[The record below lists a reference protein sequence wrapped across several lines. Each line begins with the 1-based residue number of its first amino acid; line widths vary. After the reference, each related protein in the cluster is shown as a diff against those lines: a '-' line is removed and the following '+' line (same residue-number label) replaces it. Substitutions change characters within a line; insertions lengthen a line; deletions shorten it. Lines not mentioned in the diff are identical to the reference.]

1 MSGVGDAIGLQGD
14 NPFWRFSLAVYGK
27 PGVADECLA
36 LQRRLG
42 TDVNVLLFCA
52 WAGAARGALLSGGD
66 VAEIAELAQP
76 WHDAVVRP
84 LRAVRNGVKAMPE
97 FEHAEVQMLRKEI
110 LAAELHAEQVEQAL
124 LFARAVRPW
133 PRDDSPRREIIRA
146 NVQKVVAHDARGAA
160 LPGALSIERLVA
172 AAAEAG

>member
-1 MSGVGDAIGLQGD
+1 MSVAGEAAGLQSD

-36 LQRRLG
+36 LQRALG

-52 WAGAARGALLSGGD
+52 WAGSARRALLSARD
-66 VAEIAELAQP
+66 VAEIAEMTRP
-76 WHDAVVRP
+76 WHEAAVRP
-84 LRAVRNGVKAMPE
+84 LRSVRDTVKAMPE
-97 FEHAEVQMLRKEI
+97 FAHGEVKALRKEI

-124 LFARAVRPW
+124 LFAGAVRPW
-133 PRDDSPRREIIRA
+133 PVDDRPRREIIRA
-146 NVQKVVAHDARGAA
+146 NVEAMVEQGRRGHASR
-160 LPGALSIERLVA
+160 GSLSIERLVA